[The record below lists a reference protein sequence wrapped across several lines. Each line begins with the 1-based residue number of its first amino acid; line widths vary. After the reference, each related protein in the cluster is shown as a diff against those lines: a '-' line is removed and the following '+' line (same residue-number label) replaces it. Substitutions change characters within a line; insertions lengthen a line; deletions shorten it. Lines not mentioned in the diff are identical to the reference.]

1 MRELNKNYTV
11 KQYVGI
17 AADEPK
23 RIKNEIYPLY
33 DFGVTEKEALKYC
46 YEKGFDWEGLYD
58 IFDRVSCWCCPF
70 QSIDNLRKLRK
81 HFPKLWNELRVMD
94 KNTWNKFKADYTA
107 EQLEIRFEF
116 EEECKNIGMNI
127 KSREFFKELK
137 ILFKQI
143 EEKAY

>member
-1 MRELNKNYTV
+1 
-11 KQYVGI
+11 
-17 AADEPK
+17 
-23 RIKNEIYPLY
+23 
-33 DFGVTEKEALKYC
+33 
-46 YEKGFDWEGLYD
+46 
-58 IFDRVSCWCCPF
+58 
-70 QSIDNLRKLRK
+70 
-81 HFPKLWNELRVMD
+81 MD
-94 KNTWNKFKADYTA
+94 KETWNKFKVDYTV